1 MPASPPAADADASN
15 GYQNFAHAFMEARDP
30 FIGVDAVRDWARVL
44 PAGAAILDLG
54 CGSGVPIS
62 RALIEDGYSLFGVD
76 ASPTLAGEFSRRF
89 PRASV
94 ACEPV
99 ETSSFFNRRFDG
111 AVAIGLIFLL
121 PADVQRRLV
130 LKVASALNPGGRFLF
145 SAPYQVCEWEDLIT
159 GRQSRSLGRDAYSA
173 ILAEAGLT
181 LVEAYTSAAGN
192 HYFHALR
199 PA

>member
-1 MPASPPAADADASN
+1 MSPSPPAADADASN
-15 GYQNFAHAFMEARDP
+15 GYEDFAHAFMAARDP
-30 FIGVDAVRDWARVL
+30 SIGVDTVREWARAI

-62 RALIEDGYSLFGVD
+62 RALIEDGYSLYGVD
-76 ASPTLAGEFSRRF
+76 ASPTLAAEFSRRF

-94 ACEPV
+94 ACEPI

-111 AVAIGLIFLL
+111 AVAIGLMFLL
-121 PADVQRRLV
+121 PADVQRLLV
-130 LKVASALNPGGRFLF
+130 FKVAGALNPGGRFLF
-145 SAPYQVCEWEDLIT
+145 SSPYQVCEWHDLIT
-159 GRQSRSLGRDAYSA
+159 GRMSRSLGRDAYAALLS
-173 ILAEAGLT
+173 EAGLT